1 MKRLSYIAFSVCL
14 LCSVLCTPAFA
25 QDFARMSERTIMG
38 TARYVGMSGAM
49 TAIGG
54 DPSAAADNPA
64 GLGLYRRPEVMI
76 TFDNAWDRTWQ
87 NPNSITRRGQFMVP
101 QASLVLSFG
110 RFSPDDSGV
119 QYNNLMLS
127 YRRLHSYYRS
137 FTATG
142 GADASLGSVVA
153 STGVDLGIPYNIG
166 DHIGSELLLDEVG
179 TINEFNIDWAINI
192 SNTWYVGFGL
202 HMQTHSMVASGKYY
216 EVFDANDWFYNA
228 NNTGLS
234 YSGVGANLSAG
245 VIYRPLRWLRL
256 GFSLQTPSLSTLS
269 IFPTRGTWEAR
280 TDSLR
285 YSYAPNDFVTTTK
298 DFHMPLRLSTSVAFQ
313 YEQWGM
319 IALQYDYSHIF
330 GERDLHSLKAGLEI
344 VPVTGMYINAGYC
357 FEGTFS
363 PNNAV
368 VAIDPTFDRQDAYFQ
383 RWRSTQY
390 VSGAIGYRGRHGVVQ
405 AAYQYRWQGIDLYA
419 HQDAQPYDMHTE
431 THRLVITIGWH
442 RGW

>member
-1 MKRLSYIAFSVCL
+1 
-14 LCSVLCTPAFA
+14 
-25 QDFARMSERTIMG
+25 MSERSIIG

-64 GLGLYRRPEVMI
+64 GLGLYRRPEVML

-87 NPNSITRRGQFMVP
+87 TPNSQTRRGQFMVP

-110 RFSPDDSGV
+110 SYRAGETGV

-127 YRRLHSYYRS
+127 YRRLHSYTRS
-137 FTATG
+137 ISAYG
-142 GADASLGSVVA
+142 GADAALGAVVA
-153 STGVDLGIPYNIG
+153 STGVNLGIPYTTDPI
-166 DHIGSELLLDEVG
+166 HAGSELLLDEIG
-179 TINEFNIDWAINI
+179 AINEFDIDWGMNI
-192 SNTWYVGFGL
+192 SNKWYVGAGV
-202 HMQTHSMVASGKYY
+202 HMQTYSMIADGKYY
-216 EVFDANDWFYNA
+216 EVFDYINFEGKNYYNA
-228 NNTGLS
+228 NSTGLT
-234 YSGVGANLSAG
+234 YSGVGANFSAG
-245 VIYRPLRWLRL
+245 MICRPLRWLRL
-256 GFSLQTPSLSTLS
+256 GLSLQTPSLSTLS
-269 IFPTRGTWEAR
+269 IFPTRGAWESR
-280 TDSLR
+280 TDSVR
-285 YSYAPNDFVTTTK
+285 FSYAPNDLVTTTRN
-298 DFHMPLRLSTSVAFQ
+298 FHMPLRLSTSVAFQ
-313 YEQWGM
+313 YEHWGM
-319 IALQYDYSHIF
+319 VALQYDYSHIF
-330 GERDLHSLKAGLEI
+330 GEKDLHSLKAGIEI

-363 PNNAV
+363 ANNVV

-390 VSGAIGYRGRHGVVQ
+390 ASAAIGYRGRYVIAQ

-419 HQDAQPYDMHTE
+419 HEDAKPYDIHAE